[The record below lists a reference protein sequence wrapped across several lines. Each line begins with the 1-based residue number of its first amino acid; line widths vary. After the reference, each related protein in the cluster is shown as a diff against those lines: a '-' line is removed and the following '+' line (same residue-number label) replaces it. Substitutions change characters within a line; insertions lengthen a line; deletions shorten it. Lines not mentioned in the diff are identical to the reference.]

1 MATVSFY
8 LPYLINGVT
17 FGLLLALVALGFV
30 LILGVME
37 VVNMAHGS
45 MFALGAYIALLI
57 VSPEG
62 GLPQQFG
69 WLFDFPLSV
78 RLGIALVV
86 SPLIVFL
93 VGMGLELCVR
103 RTYGKDHLY
112 GLLLTFGAAFVLEE
126 LIRIYWGSSERFLPI
141 PAAISGGFIADGII
155 YSVYRFYAAGFAIIV
170 TLLLWLF
177 LERTP
182 YGAIIKAGVYDSEMV
197 RALGINIKVLRMLV
211 FGLGAALAALAGIA
225 MVPLWGLRPHIGLDA
240 IIPAFVIVAL
250 GGIGSFWGAVIA
262 AVLIGAVT
270 GLTAAFHSGW
280 SMVSMYILLVIVM
293 SFRVRGLSGKISSLE

>member
-1 MATVSFY
+1 MEVFSIY
-8 LPYLINGVT
+8 IPYLINGIT

-30 LILGVME
+30 LIVGVME

-45 MFALGAYIALLI
+45 MFALGAYLALLI
-57 VSPEG
+57 MSPDG
-62 GLPQQFG
+62 GLPQHFE
-69 WLFDFPLSV
+69 WLFNLPIAV
-78 RLGIALVV
+78 RLAMALVLA
-86 SPLIVFL
+86 PLAVFV

-126 LIRIYWGSSERFLPI
+126 LIRMGWGSSERFLPMPI
-141 PAAISGGFIADGII
+141 AISGGFIADGII
-155 YSVYRFYAAGFAIIV
+155 YSTYRFYAAGFAIFI
-170 TLLLWLF
+170 TLLLWFF

-197 RALGINIKVLRMLV
+197 RALGINIRLLRMLV
-211 FGLGAALAALAGIA
+211 FGLGAALAAVAGIA

-262 AVLIGAVT
+262 AVLIGVVT
-270 GLTAAFHSGW
+270 GMTAAFETGW
-280 SMVSMYILLVIVM
+280 SIVSMYILLVVVM
-293 SFRVRGLSGKISSLE
+293 SFRMRGLFGKASSLE